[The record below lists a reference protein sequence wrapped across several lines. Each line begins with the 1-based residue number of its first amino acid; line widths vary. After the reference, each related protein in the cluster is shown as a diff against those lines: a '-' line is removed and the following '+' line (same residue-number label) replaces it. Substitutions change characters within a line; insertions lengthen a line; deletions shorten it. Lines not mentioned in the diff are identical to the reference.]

1 VLLGVILCAA
11 GCGAHGCKKAQN
23 LLDCPMFRNYKDKVV
38 LITGGTK
45 GIGLHTGLA
54 FARQGA
60 QCVLTYKWERSE
72 AELALL
78 SDVFL
83 SRGYRVPLLVQ
94 SDVTQEED
102 ITNLLD
108 QTLLTCGDKVEVFV
122 SNVSFAT
129 LTRGLDDY
137 SERSLLKSVEYSVW
151 PMVAFIRAIKQ
162 VFGHYPRYVLGLSS
176 NGPDAYHVNYDFVAA
191 SKALLET
198 MIRYLNYRFQD
209 EEVIINVLRARF
221 VKTESLWATCG
232 PEFEAF
238 GERYNVADLF
248 VEASE
253 VGDAILA
260 LCSGLM
266 DGIRGQVVNVDKGS
280 TFSDN
285 IMSYYE
291 HKHTLGM

>member
-1 VLLGVILCAA
+1 MLL
-11 GCGAHGCKKAQN
+11 H
-23 LLDCPMFRNYKDKVV
+23 NYQDKVV

-54 FARQGA
+54 FAKEGA
-60 QCVLTYKWERSE
+60 QCVLTYKWERSK
-72 AELALL
+72 AELTLL
-78 SDVFL
+78 SDAFL
-83 SRGYRVPLLVQ
+83 SRGYKAPLLVQ

-102 ITNLLD
+102 ITNLLNHI
-108 QTLLTCGDKVEVFV
+108 LLTCGDRVEVFV

-129 LTRGLDDY
+129 LTRSLDDY
-137 SERSLLKSVEYSVW
+137 SERSLLKSIEYSVW
-151 PMVAFIRAIKQ
+151 PMVAFIRTIKQ
-162 VFGHYPRYVLGLSS
+162 IFGHYPCYVLGLSS

-198 MIRYLNYRFQD
+198 MVRYLNYRFRD
-209 EEVIINVLRARF
+209 EGVVINVVRARF

-232 PEFEAF
+232 KAFEAF
-238 GERYNVADLF
+238 GERYNIADLF

-266 DGIRGQVVNVDKGS
+266 DGISGQIVNVDKGS
-280 TFSDN
+280 TFADN

-291 HKHTLGM
+291 QRDTLGTQGELP

>member
-1 VLLGVILCAA
+1 
-11 GCGAHGCKKAQN
+11 
-23 LLDCPMFRNYKDKVV
+23 MFHSYQDKVV

-45 GIGLHTGLA
+45 GIGLSTGLA
-54 FARQGA
+54 FAKQGA
-60 QCVLTYKWERSE
+60 QCVLTYKWERSKT
-72 AELALL
+72 ELALL
-78 SDVFL
+78 SDAFL
-83 SRGYRVPLLVQ
+83 SRGYKAPLLVQ

-102 ITNLLD
+102 IANLLE
-108 QTLLTCGDKVEVFV
+108 QILLTCGDGVEVFV

-129 LTRGLDDY
+129 LTRSLDDY
-137 SERSLLKSVEYSVW
+137 AERFLLKSIEYSVW
-151 PMVAFIRAIKQ
+151 PIVAFIRAIKQ
-162 VFGHYPRYVLGLSS
+162 TFGCYPRYVLGLSS

-198 MIRYLNYRFQD
+198 MVQYLNYRFR
-209 EEVIINVLRARF
+209 EEGLIINAVRARF
-221 VKTESLWATCG
+221 VKTESLWATFG
-232 PEFEAF
+232 AGFEAF

-266 DGIRGQVVNVDKGS
+266 DGIRGQIINVDKGS
-280 TFSDN
+280 TFADN

-291 HKHTLGM
+291 QRHTLGIQGHIP